1 MTLLE
6 AIDSL
11 EFMEVTAVSWI
22 NVVPLHTHHVACFT
36 IAYVLPFS
44 NTKLSDEYR
53 AGSPRFWPDQ
63 KRLLK
68 SQLSIQDQILEL
80 HRSRMLGNLASI
92 YLPPKEEKTRGLW
105 LVQTH
110 GGSDQERLAWME
122 SVISLEGR
130 TPVRDVLAG
139 Y

>member
-1 MTLLE
+1 MMTGRAMTLLE

-22 NVVPLHTHHVACFT
+22 NVVPLHTHHVAFFT

-68 SQLSIQDQILEL
+68 SQISIQDQILEL
-80 HRSRMLGNLASI
+80 DRSRSRSSGDNAIFENLAGSPMVASR
-92 YLPPKEEKTRGLW
+92 LPLRSNHTNVATGI
-105 LVQTH
+105 
-110 GGSDQERLAWME
+110 G
-122 SVISLEGR
+122 
-130 TPVRDVLAG
+130 VLG
-139 Y
+139 T